1 MSSGKR
7 FLLGILLFVSSYSC
21 ADEIDTHA
29 AINIVQSVIGQCE
42 HQGMLACEPHLQ
54 GIDELFNYIRVFR
67 QVLHL
72 DKELRSF
79 VTHKYP
85 NAPKLPFKAFKASR
99 YLAINVNLTTEQFAS
114 RVVEA
119 KQVADGYD
127 VVMDEPNGPVLKLR
141 RKSDQWSMI
150 FPPKSAKH
158 FNHLKTLSAAGE
170 LKRSVLIYRM
180 LEADLSEISKQE
192 LEQNI
197 NRDLAPLL
205 VSIFGEHRFPELQ
218 KWSQKD
224 VDEIIRFYS
233 QFSNAEEMKLYIQK
247 KKKTI
252 SAASAGADVAN
263 PLWAH

>member
-1 MSSGKR
+1 MRSGKS
-7 FLLGILLFVSSYSC
+7 FLLGILLFWCSHSI

-42 HQGMLACEPHLQ
+42 HQGMLACEPHLE

-67 QVLHL
+67 QVINL
-72 DKELRSF
+72 DKELRSY

-99 YLAINVNLTTEQFAS
+99 YLAINVNLTTKEFAS

-119 KQVADGYD
+119 KQVATGYD
-127 VVMDEPNGPVLKLR
+127 VVMDNRAGPVLKLR

-150 FPPKSAKH
+150 FPPESAEH
-158 FNHLKTLSAAGE
+158 FSHLKTLSAAGE

-180 LEADLSEISKQE
+180 LEAELAEISKQE

-224 VDEIIRFYS
+224 VDDIILFYS
-233 QFSNAEEMKLYIQK
+233 QFSNVEEMKAHIQK
-247 KKKTI
+247 QYQ
-252 SAASAGADVAN
+252 S
-263 PLWAH
+263 

>member
-1 MSSGKR
+1 MHSGKSI
-7 FLLGILLFVSSYSC
+7 LLGTLLLWCSHSS

-42 HQGMLACEPHLQ
+42 DQGMLACEPHLQ

-67 QVLHL
+67 QVLNL

-127 VVMDEPNGPVLKLR
+127 VVMDEANGPVLKLR

-150 FPPKSAKH
+150 FPSESKEH
-158 FNHLKTLSAAGE
+158 FSHLKTLSAAGE

-180 LEADLSEISKQE
+180 LEADLAEISKQE

-197 NRDLAPLL
+197 NHDLAPLL
-205 VSIFGEHRFPELQ
+205 LSIFGEQRFPELQ

-233 QFSNAEEMKLYIQK
+233 QFSSAEEMKLYIQK
-247 KKKTI
+247 KAKTI
-252 SAASAGADVAN
+252 SAADSGVNAAN
-263 PLWAH
+263 LLLAH